1 MDKMKQIRLAIILFI
16 PLVQSQTEKYNIKDI
31 VELDGVFFRNFSN
44 EKVNGF
50 VFKVDGDISIPLGMI
65 KDGRKQGQWLEWSER
80 DNYQENLELEEL
92 ETVDVVDTVQQIPT
106 KGIMSKEI
114 NEYISG
120 ETAGKSIMVLVSSQV
135 VNYDISGAKVEES
148 SSYYNPKGFLERR
161 NYRKYEYEK
170 NDQGQRQK
178 IRVYNDQYYLVEIE
192 ILRYNEKGNIIEQIV
207 QEPGGNMIGKV
218 INDYDLTG
226 KLVEH
231 TRYGQDG
238 MKLRSVKYFYGQ
250 NGKKTVEI
258 NVEFLRDTDGF
269 REIKYNFSYDESG
282 NVVTMDDELYRT
294 YFFHDNRNNLIEAVK
309 FLIDQNQDSS
319 QDILVSKTVYRFSFY

>member
-1 MDKMKQIRLAIILFI
+1 MKQIRLAIILFI

-50 VFKVDGDISIPLGMI
+50 VFKVDDDISIPLGMI

-92 ETVDVVDTVQQIPT
+92 KNVYVADTIQQIPT
-106 KGIMSKEI
+106 KGIMSREI
-114 NEYISG
+114 SEYISG
-120 ETAGKSIMVLVSSQV
+120 KTAGKSIMVLVSSQV

-148 SSYYNPKGFLERR
+148 FSYYNPKGFLERR

-170 NDQGQRQK
+170 NDQGQRRK

-250 NGKKTVEI
+250 NGKKTVET
-258 NVEFLRDTDGF
+258 NVEFLRDTDDF
-269 REIKYNFSYDESG
+269 REIKYNFTYDESG

-294 YFFHDNRNNLIEAVK
+294 YFFHDNRNNLIETVK

-319 QDILVSKTVYRFSFY
+319 QDVLVSKTVYRFSFY